1 MKKIAIVF
9 LSVCGLTFAGATEGK
24 AVYTS
29 KCASCHGPNG
39 EGKDAIAK
47 MMKVEMKQLG
57 PQSEAEIKEA
67 VTKGKGKMRPVA
79 GLSDKQVDDV
89 AEYVKT
95 LKH

>member
-9 LSVCGLTFAGATEGK
+9 LSVCGMSFAGATEGK
-24 AVYTS
+24 AVFTA

-47 MMKVEMKQLG
+47 MMKVEMKPLG
-57 PQSEAEIKEA
+57 SQSDDDIKQA
-67 VTKGKGKMRPVA
+67 VTQGKGKMKPIA
-79 GLSDKQVDDV
+79 GLTDQQVSDVI
-89 AEYVKT
+89 AYVKT